1 MNATA
6 ILSFVF
12 FTGIVAVIAWYKTSK
27 QKIDTLNGLFLA
39 NRSLGFLF
47 VGCGLLF
54 TNINTAT
61 IIGENEL
68 TYTHNMTVM
77 AWGVTSVLA
86 MLLVSEFFMPI
97 YLRMGIATTPDYL
110 EARYDR
116 STKKIVS
123 IIFLISYIINLL
135 PTVLYSGAIAFNGLF
150 HFSDLYKTDYRT
162 TIWIL
167 IWIMGAI
174 GCLYS
179 ILGGLKAIAVSDT
192 LLGLGLFA
200 GGLLLPFLGLRYLG
214 NGHVGQGL
222 QIILSSH
229 TDHLN
234 SIGTSS
240 DPIPFTTLFTGMLLV
255 NLYYWGT
262 EQYIVQQVLASKDLA
277 SSQKG
282 IALACLGKLISPLLL
297 NIPGLIAVHL
307 FTRLPN
313 TAEVFPKMTSLVA
326 PPYMAGYIAAI
337 IFGAAFTTFNAGL
350 NSSSTL
356 FVLNIYKPWLQK
368 KQRPAGL
375 PGQRLAG
382 EAPAPERQ
390 LTGQLPISEA
400 HLIKIA
406 KRFEIAVCL
415 TAMFIAPFIIFAK
428 RGFYTYVQT
437 VNGFFNV
444 PIFTILFIGFVTKRV
459 PPLAAKTGL
468 LFFILCYG
476 STQLFFDTGLH
487 FLHVLFILFL
497 LTAALMLGIGRLYP
511 LAEPYRKK
519 MNNLV
524 DIQPWKNRHLYA
536 ILLLIGMVLLFV
548 IFSKAG
554 LVKHKQ

>member
-1 MNATA
+1 MNLTA
-6 ILSFVF
+6 ILSFLL
-12 FTGIVAVIAWYKTSK
+12 FTAIVAVVAWYKTRK

-39 NRSLGFLF
+39 NRSLSFLF
-47 VGCGLLF
+47 VGGGLLF

-77 AWGVTSVLA
+77 AWGVTSVFA
-86 MLLVSEFFMPI
+86 MLIVSEFFMPI
-97 YLRMGIATTPDYL
+97 YLRTGISTTPDYL
-110 EARYDR
+110 EARYDS

-123 IIFLISYIINLL
+123 IVFLISYIINLL

-150 HFSDLYKTDYRT
+150 HFSDLYKTDYWT
-162 TIWIL
+162 TIWVL
-167 IWIMGAI
+167 VWIMGSI

-192 LLGLGLFA
+192 LLGLGIFA
-200 GGLLLPFLGLRYLG
+200 AGLLLPFLGLKYLG
-214 NGHVGQGL
+214 NGDIGQGL
-222 QIILSSH
+222 HILLSSK

-234 SIGTSS
+234 SIGSSS
-240 DPIPFTTLFTGMLLV
+240 DPIPFSTLFTGMLLV

-277 SSQKG
+277 SCQKG
-282 IALACLGKLISPLLL
+282 IAVACLGKLISPLLL

-307 FTRLPN
+307 FTNLPN
-313 TAEVFPKMTSLVA
+313 TAEVFPKMTSLVS
-326 PPYMAGYIAAI
+326 PPFMAGYIAAI

-356 FVLNIYKPWLQK
+356 FVLNIYRPWLQK
-368 KQRPAGL
+368 KPRRTGKAPL
-375 PGQRLAG
+375 PGQTD
-382 EAPAPERQ
+382 P
-390 LTGQLPISEA
+390 TSEA

-415 TAMFIAPFIIFAK
+415 AAMFIAPFIVFAK
-428 RGFYTYVQT
+428 KGFYTYVQT

-444 PIFTILFIGFVTKRV
+444 PIFTILFIGFVTKKV
-459 PPLAAKTGL
+459 PPLAAKAGL
-468 LFFILCYG
+468 IFFILCYG
-476 STQLFFDTGLH
+476 SIQLFFHVRLH

-497 LTAALMLGIGRLYP
+497 LTSALMLIIGRFYP
-511 LAEPYRKK
+511 MAEPYQQKT
-519 MNNLV
+519 NNLV
-524 DIQPWKNRHLYA
+524 DIRPWKNRFIYTA
-536 ILLLIGMVLLFV
+536 ILLTLMVSLFV
-548 IFSKAG
+548 VFSKAG
-554 LVKHKQ
+554 LLQ